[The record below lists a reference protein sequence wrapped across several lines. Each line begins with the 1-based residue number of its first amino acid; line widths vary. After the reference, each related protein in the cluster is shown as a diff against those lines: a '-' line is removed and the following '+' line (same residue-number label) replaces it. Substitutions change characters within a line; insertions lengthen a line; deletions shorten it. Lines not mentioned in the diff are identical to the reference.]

1 MTKSNASAKS
11 AEVPKSPEEIQREK
25 QRMYDVLFLLDQLFH
40 REEATVKMVLG
51 CLYDVGAVNLINQ
64 KLTYRPL
71 NRLGKGT
78 ARLSRPVFTAIA
90 IRWFHKNVP
99 QLLVD
104 WLHSK
109 VSFEPE
115 KPSAGA
121 VKAEPQEVELQDRAT
136 AADAELIQ
144 PVAVAPDRT
153 VLLPEGTAPQ
163 LQPISPDEAGYSPVV
178 LELQPAELQANQ
190 ADGKAAIAQSV
201 TQPIAQNGALPHNGT
216 APTRVEMT
224 AIPQPAARP
233 VKNSAVVASVAPV
246 PTASSIALKDAE
258 TMPRTAALAAIEEYR
273 QEITRLRSRVNY
285 LAIALISIS
294 GILGSALLWLVTNPA
309 ANTVEA
315 ETRPQPVLT
324 QPAVGSG
331 ALE

>member
-1 MTKSNASAKS
+1 MTKSNASTKLT
-11 AEVPKSPEEIQREK
+11 EVPKSPEEIQREK

-78 ARLSRPVFTAIA
+78 ARLSKPVFTAIA

-109 VSFEPE
+109 VGFEPE
-115 KPSAGA
+115 EPDAEA
-121 VKAEPQEVELQDRAT
+121 VKAELQDRAT
-136 AADAELIQ
+136 AQDAELIQ
-144 PVAVAPDRT
+144 PAAVAPDQT
-153 VLLPEGTAPQ
+153 ALLPEGTAPR
-163 LQPISPDEAGYSPVV
+163 LQPISPDEASYSPVV
-178 LELQPAELQANQ
+178 LELQPAVLQTNQAN
-190 ADGKAAIAQSV
+190 GKAAIAQ
-201 TQPIAQNGALPHNGT
+201 PIDQLAPQNGIHYAADSPPLVAMSAVSQPV
-216 APTRVEMT
+216 TRSVEHST
-224 AIPQPAARP
+224 
-233 VKNSAVVASVAPV
+233 VVASVAPV
-246 PTASSIALKDAE
+246 PAASSISLKEAE
-258 TMPRTAALAAIEEYR
+258 TMSRTAALAAMEEYR

-294 GILGSALLWLVTNPA
+294 GILSSALLWVVTNPA
-309 ANTVEA
+309 ANTVEV
-315 ETRPQPVLT
+315 ETRPQPVLR
-324 QPAVGSG
+324 QPAIGSG
-331 ALE
+331 AME